1 MSPRKIVFAAVLAI
15 ICAGLPLS
23 SQEKKPEAGAA
34 FLAPLSGFIGD
45 WDCSG
50 KFASSN
56 KIIEAHVSFKYDLEG
71 KWILFRHD
79 DKPPF
84 GYHALAEWGW
94 DRARKEFVMFVE
106 DSGGGIR
113 KFHAPSPPE
122 NQIVWTGDALNS
134 PATEDQRFVFEIRDA
149 NHFQFSYFSLKDAS
163 WRLVDSSTC
172 SK

>member
-1 MSPRKIVFAAVLAI
+1 MLPRKIVFAVVLAI
-15 ICAGLPLS
+15 VCAALPLG
-23 SQEKKPEAGAA
+23 SQEKNSEAGDVS
-34 FLAPLSGFIGD
+34 LAPLSRFIGD

-56 KIIEAHVSFKYDLEG
+56 KVIEAHVGFKYDLEG
-71 KWILFRHD
+71 KWIFFRHD

-84 GYHALAEWGW
+84 AYHALAEWGW
-94 DRARKEFVMFVE
+94 DRARNEFVMFVE

-113 KFHAPSPPE
+113 KFHAPGSPE
-122 NQIVWTGDALNS
+122 NQIIWTGDALHS
-134 PATEDQRFVFEIRDA
+134 PAAEDQRLVFEIRDA
-149 NHFQFSYFSLKDAS
+149 NHFQFSYFSLKGAS